1 MGVRFSTGVSEVAVT
16 DRSLLLLLQA
26 RKNKITGIKI
36 KTLLSIII
44 LALLSKD
51 YAGLTLFLFVTV
63 K

>member
-1 MGVRFSTGVSEVAVT
+1 MGVRFSTGVSEVTVT